1 MSDVIPFPRSKEKL
15 IREIK
20 QSFNSNY
27 LEQMYQLFEDFE
39 EHFELDEQM
48 ALLKCSMLYNMQHFL
63 ELREE
68 AIILLKQGTT
78 KYDDLMVYYVKS
90 LNGLGQYFEVVEVI
104 NQIIDEVND
113 HRTRMELFPIKEY
126 AMSQIDSHNEHATKM
141 LQDFDSISLRDQI
154 NTILTLID
162 YSQFSYKNTVVN
174 IIEHVTL
181 TPNVLS
187 IMLEYLRF
195 AEYDQEIDIIKY
207 NFDMS
212 VIPSKLPGLEHT
224 EFKLNII
231 PNVIQHIEE
240 DAAQL
245 IEEALHLMNNHA
257 ILFYPLDIERI
268 AHIDVWVEAYT
279 NYFKAMIGLESLDES
294 NAAIQFITEID
305 KLNN

>member
-20 QSFNSNY
+20 QSFNSND

-48 ALLKCSMLYNMQHFL
+48 ALLKCSMLYNMQYFL

-78 KYDDLMVYYVKS
+78 KDDDLMVYYVKS

-113 HRTRMELFPIKEY
+113 HRTR
-126 AMSQIDSHNEHATKM
+126 
-141 LQDFDSISLRDQI
+141 
-154 NTILTLID
+154 
-162 YSQFSYKNTVVN
+162 
-174 IIEHVTL
+174 IEHVTL
-181 TPNVLS
+181 APNVLS

-212 VIPSKLPGLEHT
+212 VMPSKLPGLEHT